1 MQTISSLEEEPAMP
15 FYKPTSN
22 DHPKIGEAFGL
33 LRDGRMDRREFI
45 RVSTLLGASAVS
57 AYAMAGL
64 PSPAFA
70 ATNLPFPADDPKAK
84 AGGILKIAMEVQ
96 KMEDPATYSWTQMS
110 NQTRHTLEYVSMTG
124 PDNITRPM
132 LAESWKPSEDLKV
145 WTFNIRKGVMWHNGE
160 ELTADHIAWNIKRW
174 LDPKTASSNI
184 GLSFASAMVED
195 SDEKDAKGKAL
206 KRMIKGALEVV
217 DKYTLRLNLNKSV
230 LSVPEDLYNYPTAIV
245 HPSFK
250 APLSDNMIGTGPFGL
265 AELKVGDK
273 CILKR
278 VKKTADGKDFAYWG
292 GKVYLDEIHYFN
304 FDSDNQLGAFASGD
318 VDTIYQFNV
327 EQVDMA
333 KSLPGEIHV
342 ARTAQTICCRMKV
355 TEKPFTDKRVRQAV
369 TKSIDN
375 GVIKKLIYPEGGD
388 VGENHHVAPVHPD
401 YAALPVLKRDVAGAK
416 QLLKE
421 AGFEKGLEVSID
433 VGNTD
438 GPWHQTACEA
448 MRDQLKEAGITLKIN
463 VMPAAKYWE
472 IWDKTPFGCTAWT
485 HRPLGTMVMSLGYR
499 TGAPWNESSY
509 TNPEFDK
516 ALDAA
521 EGVLDAKDRSKKLEI
536 AEKILQDDSV
546 MILPLFRP
554 IYTITT
560 KSVNGYEGHPTQYH
574 QFNKIWKS

>member
-1 MQTISSLEEEPAMP
+1 MP
-15 FYKPTSN
+15 SKYPTKF
-22 DHPKIGEAFGL
+22 DHPKAVEAFGMF
-33 LRDGRMDRREFI
+33 RDGRMDRREFI
-45 RVSTLLGASAVS
+45 RVAILLGTSAAA
-57 AYAMAGL
+57 AYAAAGL
-64 PSPAFA
+64 PTPAFA
-70 ATNLPFPADDPKAK
+70 ASTMPFPADDPKAK

-96 KMEDPATYSWTQMS
+96 KMEDPATYSWVQMS
-110 NQTRHTLEYVSMTG
+110 NQTRHTLEYLSMTG

-132 LAESWKPSEDLKV
+132 LAESWKPTEDLRT
-145 WTFNIRKGVMWHNGE
+145 WTFNLRKGVLWHNGE
-160 ELTADHIAWNIKRW
+160 ELTADHVAWNITRW

-195 SDEKDAKGKAL
+195 SDEKDAKGKPL
-206 KRMIKGALEVV
+206 KRMVKGALEVV

-250 APLSDNMIGTGPFGL
+250 APLSGNMIGTGPFAL
-265 AELKVGDK
+265 AELKVGDR

-278 VKKTADGKDFAYWG
+278 VKKTADGKDFKYWG
-292 GKVYLDEIHYFN
+292 GDVYLDEIHYYN
-304 FDSDNQLGAFASGD
+304 FEADNQLSAFASGD
-318 VDTIYQFNV
+318 VDTLYAFGV
-327 EQVDMA
+327 EQIDMA
-333 KSLPGEIHV
+333 SSLAGMVHV

-355 TEKPFTDKRVRQAV
+355 TQKPFTDKRVRQAIV
-369 TKSIDN
+369 KAVDN
-375 GVIKKLIYPEGGD
+375 AAVKALIYTQGGD
-388 VGENHHVAPVHPD
+388 VGENHHVAPIHPD
-401 YAALPVLKRDVAGAK
+401 YAALPPLKRDVAASK
-416 QLLKE
+416 QLLQE
-421 AGFEKGLEVSID
+421 AGFGGGLEVSID

-448 MRDQLKEAGITLKIN
+448 MRDQMKEAGINLKIN

-509 TNPEFDK
+509 SNPEFDK

-521 EGVLDAKDRSKKLEI
+521 EGVLDPNERKAKLGV
-536 AEKILQDDSV
+536 AEKILQDDAV

-554 IYTITT
+554 VYTIVT
-560 KSVNGYEGHPTQYH
+560 KNVNGYEGHPTQYH

>member
-1 MQTISSLEEEPAMP
+1 MASNRPS
-15 FYKPTSN
+15 SN
-22 DHPKIGEAFGL
+22 DHPKIFEAYGM

-45 RVSTLLGASAVS
+45 RVAALLGASAAS

-64 PSPAFA
+64 PSPAYA
-70 ATNLPFPADDPKAK
+70 ATSLPFAPDDPKAK
-84 AGGILKIAMEVQ
+84 AGGILKVAMEVQ
-96 KMEDPATYSWTQMS
+96 KMEDPATYSWVQMS
-110 NQTRHTLEYVSMTG
+110 NQTRHTLEFLSMTG

-132 LAESWKPSEDLKV
+132 LAESWKPTEDLKI
-145 WTFNIRKGVMWHNGE
+145 WTFNLRKGVLWHNGE
-160 ELTADHIAWNIKRW
+160 ELTADHIAWNITRW

-195 SDEKDAKGKAL
+195 SDEKDAKGKPL

-250 APLSDNMIGTGPFGL
+250 APLSDNMIGTGPFAL
-265 AELKVGDK
+265 AELKVGDR

-278 VKKTADGKDFAYWG
+278 VKKTADGKDFNYWG
-292 GKVYLDEIHYFN
+292 GKIYLDEIHYYN
-304 FDSDNQLGAFASGD
+304 FEAENQLSAFASGD
-318 VDTIYQFNV
+318 VDTLYSFGV
-327 EQVDMA
+327 EQIDLA
-333 KSLPGEIHV
+333 KSLPGIIHV
-342 ARTAQTICCRMKV
+342 ARTAQTICCRMQV
-355 TEKPFTDKRVRQAV
+355 TAKPFTDKRVREAV
-369 TKSIDN
+369 TKGVDN
-375 GVIKKLIYPEGGD
+375 AAVKQLIYSEGGD

-401 YAALPVLKRDVAGAK
+401 YFPLPPLKRDVAASK
-416 QLLKE
+416 QLLKD
-421 AGFEKGLEVSID
+421 AGFANGIELTID

-499 TGAPWNESSY
+499 TGAPWNESRYS
-509 TNPEFDK
+509 NPEFDK

-521 EGVLDAKDRSKKLEI
+521 EGILDPKERKAKLGV

-546 MILPLFRP
+546 MVLPLYRP
-554 IYTITT
+554 VYTIVT